1 MQQKFTYLLLS
12 IFPFFFLFYK
22 VHEHFM
28 HSFNLKSL
36 DFSSHFFTYIT
47 AISLLMLTNMLIMR
61 WLKPKYVGF
70 TFLAW
75 SMIKLML
82 VMAYFSFI
90 NKLEINNANI
100 IEMLIVY
107 LLFLIYEVFFTT
119 ILLPKSI
126 KE

>member
-1 MQQKFTYLLLS
+1 MRQSFTYLLLS

-22 VHEHFM
+22 VHEYLM
-28 HSFNLKSL
+28 HALVLKSPE
-36 DFSSHFFTYIT
+36 FSSHFFTYISG
-47 AISLLMLTNMLIMR
+47 ISLMMLSNILLMR

-90 NKLEINNANI
+90 NKFEINNANI

-107 LLFLIYEVFFTT
+107 LLFLVYEVFFTV
-119 ILLPKSI
+119 ILLPKRI